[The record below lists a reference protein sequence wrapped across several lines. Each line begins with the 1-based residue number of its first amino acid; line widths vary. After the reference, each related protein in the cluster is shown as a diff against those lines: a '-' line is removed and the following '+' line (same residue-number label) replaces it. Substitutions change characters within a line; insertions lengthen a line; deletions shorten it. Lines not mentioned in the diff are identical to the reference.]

1 MRSSIK
7 CEFYVWM
14 VPSDESVDVS
24 VFSEEPLGPESVEES
39 APSEVESVP
48 SVESPQ
54 KQKEKS
60 IKNNDEKSN

>member
-1 MRSSIK
+1 
-7 CEFYVWM
+7 M

-24 VFSEEPLGPESVEES
+24 VLSEEPLGPESVEES
-39 APSEVESVP
+39 APSEFESVP